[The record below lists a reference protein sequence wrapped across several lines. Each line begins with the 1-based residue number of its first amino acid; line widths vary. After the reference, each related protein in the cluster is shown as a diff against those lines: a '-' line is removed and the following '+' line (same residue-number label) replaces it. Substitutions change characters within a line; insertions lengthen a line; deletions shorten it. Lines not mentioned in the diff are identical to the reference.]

1 MLTVTTTEPRF
12 TRAEVD
18 LLLASML
25 AEEEPRGAHGHLM
38 SEATAP
44 ENQFAYYTDDLP
56 VRDYAQEALNAAHAR
71 YRKQWG
77 KAADDVVPLFAVKK
91 RD

>member
-1 MLTVTTTEPRF
+1 MTVTEPRF
-12 TRAEVD
+12 RPGDVD
-18 LLLASML
+18 LLIASRRQDD
-25 AEEEPRGAHGHLM
+25 EPRGSHGYTM
-38 SEATAP
+38 AEATAP
-44 ENQFAYYTDDLP
+44 ENQFAFYTDDLP

-77 KAADDVVPLFAVKK
+77 KAADDVVPLFSVKK